1 MSIDYGTYT
10 MLGLRP
16 SEEVI
21 FERRLGTGGIW
32 ITNLRVIQRR
42 RGSNYLN
49 REIKTTGINLEDII
63 GISIGFI
70 RTTRLLVIGT
80 VVSFIG
86 LIGGNVNPGTFATSL
101 WLAGLVLVGAY
112 VISGRR
118 GLLIKSD
125 SRVIKFP
132 IRGMDIVEVEGFVS
146 ALEVARNSR
155 MDSTM
160 KIQDDSDN
168 IR

>member
-1 MSIDYGTYT
+1 MSIDYEAYT
-10 MLGLRP
+10 ILGLRP

-21 FERRLGTGGIW
+21 LERRLGAGGVW

-42 RGSNYLN
+42 RGSNYFN

-80 VVSFIG
+80 VISFIG
-86 LIGGNVNPGTFATSL
+86 LIGGNAVPSTFATSL
-101 WLAGLVLVGAY
+101 WLAGLVLVGVY

-118 GLLIKSD
+118 GLLIKGD
-125 SRVIKFP
+125 SGVIKLP
-132 IRGMDIVEVEGFVS
+132 LRGMDIAEVDRFVS
-146 ALEVARNSR
+146 AIEIARNSR
-155 MDSTM
+155 MDSTK
-160 KIQDDSDN
+160 KIPDYTDKPH
-168 IR
+168 